1 MTLAVGTGI
10 VVPALPVYAK
20 SFGVSFEV
28 ASLVIIVHQLG
39 MTLSSFPVGLLVD
52 RIGRRKVLLTG
63 PVLLAISGFLITI
76 AQSFPELLVYRFI
89 GGVGEQMWHLSRLAM
104 IADTGADRER
114 GRQITTMSAMQNT
127 GRLFSPA
134 LGGVLAGYW
143 DIRAPFIAYAL
154 LSLIAII
161 PSFKLVQESAPHLVK
176 GTGPGRAQADA
187 TQDTRIRA
195 LFTYHVVIFFV
206 AQFFA
211 SLTRGP
217 IFTGQLNFYGAYVYD
232 LSPQTIGILATSVA
246 AICIPITIAAGYVMD
261 RYGRKASLVP
271 GFSLLAVALAFLSF
285 TDYAGSSV
293 GIFVLAYVC
302 VFASNGITGGNMQ
315 TLGSDIAPEK
325 ARGRFYGV
333 WQTITTVGAPGGTT
347 MFAVLSG
354 GMGYWVAF
362 GFLGITA
369 GGTALILGTQV
380 HERLR
385 GEPRPVPSP

>member
-39 MTLSSFPVGLLVD
+39 MTLSSYPVGLLID

-63 PVLLAISGFLITI
+63 PLLLSISGFLITI
-76 AQSFPELLVYRFI
+76 AKSFPELLVYRFI
-89 GGVGEQMWHLSRLAM
+89 GGVGEQMWHLSRLAI

-114 GRQITTMSAMQNT
+114 GRQITTMSAMQNA
-127 GRLFSPA
+127 GRLFAPA
-134 LGGVLAGYW
+134 LGGLLAGFW
-143 DIRAPFIAYAL
+143 DIRAPFVAYGI
-154 LSLIAII
+154 LSLLAII
-161 PSFKLVQESAPHLVK
+161 PSFKLVQESAPHLTK
-176 GTGPGRAQADA
+176 GAGSRSAQADA
-187 TQDTRIRA
+187 TQVASFRV
-195 LFTYHVVIFFV
+195 LLTYQVVIFFV

-217 IFTGQLNFYGAYVYD
+217 IFMGQLNFYGAYVYD
-232 LSPQTIGILATSVA
+232 LSPQTIGILATAVA
-246 AICIPITIAAGYVMD
+246 AIGIPITIAAGYVMD

-271 GFSLLAVALAFLSF
+271 GFSLLALAFVFISF
-285 TDYAGSSV
+285 TDYLGSSF

-302 VFASNGITGGNMQ
+302 VFTSNGITGGNMQ

-325 ARGRFYGV
+325 ARGKFYGI

-369 GGTALILGTQV
+369 GVTAFILGTQV
-380 HERLR
+380 REQWRR
-385 GEPRPVPSP
+385 KPATTAT

>member
-20 SFGVSFEV
+20 SFDVSFEV

-63 PVLLAISGFLITI
+63 PVLLSISGFLITI

-114 GRQITTMSAMQNT
+114 GRQITTMSAMQNA
-127 GRLFSPA
+127 GRLFAPA
-134 LGGVLAGYW
+134 LGGLLAGFW
-143 DIRAPFIAYAL
+143 DIRAPFIAYGI

-161 PSFKLVQESAPHLVK
+161 PSFKLVQESAPHL
-176 GTGPGRAQADA
+176 TGGAGAKPAPADP
-187 TQDTRIRA
+187 TQETRFRA
-195 LFTYHVVIFFV
+195 LLTYQVVIFFV

-246 AICIPITIAAGYVMD
+246 AIGIPITIAAGYVMD

-271 GFSLLAVALAFLSF
+271 GFSLLAVALAFLGF
-285 TDYAGSSV
+285 TDYAGLSM
-293 GIFVLAYVC
+293 GMFVLAYIC
-302 VFASNGITGGNMQ
+302 VFTSNGITGGNMQ

-325 ARGRFYGV
+325 ARGKFYGV

-362 GFLGITA
+362 AFLGMTA
-369 GGTALILGTQV
+369 GGTAIILGTQIR
-380 HERLR
+380 ERW
-385 GEPRPVPSP
+385 GERPATTATS

>member
-10 VVPALPVYAK
+10 VVPALPVYTK

-39 MTLSSFPVGLLVD
+39 MTLSSYPVGLLID

-63 PVLLAISGFLITI
+63 PVLLSISGFLITI
-76 AQSFPELLVYRFI
+76 AKSFPELLVYRFI
-89 GGVGEQMWHLSRLAM
+89 GGVGEQMWHLSRLAI

-114 GRQITTMSAMQNT
+114 GRQITTMSAMQNA
-127 GRLFSPA
+127 GRLFAPA
-134 LGGVLAGYW
+134 LGGLLAGFW
-143 DIRAPFIAYAL
+143 DIRAPFFAYGI
-154 LSLIAII
+154 LSLLAII
-161 PSFKLVQESAPHLVK
+161 PSFKLVQESAPHLTK
-176 GTGPGRAQADA
+176 GAGSRSAQADA
-187 TQDTRIRA
+187 TQVASFRV
-195 LFTYHVVIFFV
+195 LLTYQVVIFFV

-232 LSPQTIGILATSVA
+232 LSPQTIGILATTVA
-246 AICIPITIAAGYVMD
+246 AIGIPITIAAGYVMD

-271 GFSLLAVALAFLSF
+271 GFSLLALAFVFISF
-285 TDYAGSSV
+285 TDYLGSSF

-302 VFASNGITGGNMQ
+302 VFTSNGITGGNMQ

-325 ARGRFYGV
+325 ARGKFYGV

-354 GMGYWVAF
+354 GLGYWVAF
-362 GFLGITA
+362 GLLGVTSGATA
-369 GGTALILGTQV
+369 FILGTQV
-380 HERLR
+380 REQLR
-385 GEPRPVPSP
+385 RKPATTAT

>member
-176 GTGPGRAQADA
+176 GAGPGRAQADA

-195 LFTYHVVIFFV
+195 LFTYQVVIFFV